1 MLYADLEIRIVAR
14 DSQDGT
20 EGYRVELT
28 LDQGQEF
35 GPGFARKDGLTTFDA
50 TGAETKQAY
59 GERLFEALFADP
71 KIKSGWDRARGQNP
85 RRRIRLRIDPE
96 LSELHPIQWELLR
109 APSDDSAQLSLQA
122 ATPFSRYLPQEWQPG
137 TAVLER
143 PIKVL
148 VAVANPSDLA
158 DWKLQSVDAKTEY
171 ESLLTATA
179 DIKDEDGA
187 PAIRFD
193 LLPHPCTLDA
203 IRDALKQGYHV
214 LHFIGH
220 GTSRLEQ
227 DENGVE
233 RLRTSLLLPN
243 AAKSDKVEQVADTA
257 IAEMIGHQLGDPA
270 VQSDERLRLVFLES
284 CETATRDANDAYRGL
299 APQLVKSGVAAV
311 VAMQDLVEVKTA
323 RPFASTF
330 YRQLLRHGQVDLA
343 CNEARDAVRTQKLRG
358 DDVPVLFM
366 RLRSGE
372 LLRVRGRVAQTDRAT
387 FWKRLS
393 VNINTEQCVPFLGPR
408 INSGIVPRPEAIA
421 RWLAAGNGYA
431 LADADKLA
439 RVAQFEAYKDPS
451 AFRSMY
457 MKRLKE
463 GVYRSVGRAPT
474 AAEVKQF
481 DKQTLRAVTD
491 AVGWGEA
498 SKKVEECRI
507 YHALADLQL
516 PLYVT
521 TNVDDFMYE
530 ALAHHP
536 ALKPEDVRRIGP
548 RWQKATEGAPPHSV
562 LEPEPSSTTPY
573 VLHLNG
579 FDDTADPSQLDHVAL
594 SEDDMM
600 SKYIRL
606 ARDQVEIIPSNI
618 VTRLSDSSWLFL
630 GYDIDDWEFRVVV
643 QGLLQPIAQARATTK
658 LHIGVQLEV
667 GPGGTGIDEQAVQ
680 KYLQGY
686 LEQRFRIT
694 VYWGSPA
701 QFVAE
706 LNRRLLED

>member
-1 MLYADLEIRIVAR
+1 MQENTARCRGGSRAIAHRETPWTDWSNYWATGDNSSRAFWGKNLRGVNGSLIDLEYA
-14 DSQDGT
+14 
-20 EGYRVELT
+20 RVELIKFNLFDNSGTFSQYVNGPSTPDGLVDGAAIKVWPEMRLPPTHPNFADVGGGAPEQHCRGQLVRFRT
-28 LDQGQEF
+28 LTGICNDTRNPLMGSSGTLFARNVEFETTFPDQGLD
-35 GPGFARKDGLTTFDA
+35 PLARNRHGNRLSLLSPDP
-50 TGAETKQAY
+50 QVISR
-59 GERLFEALFADP
+59 RLFT
-71 KIKSGWDRARGQNP
+71 RAQ
-85 RRRIRLRIDPE
+85 
-96 LSELHPIQWELLR
+96 S
-109 APSDDSAQLSLQA
+109 DSAA
-122 ATPFSRYLPQEWQPG
+122 CNNGFGKPG
-137 TAVLER
+137 Y
-143 PIKVL
+143 
-148 VAVANPSDLA
+148 
-158 DWKLQSVDAKTEY
+158 AK
-171 ESLLTATA
+171 
-179 DIKDEDGA
+179 
-187 PAIRFD
+187 
-193 LLPHPCTLDA
+193 
-203 IRDALKQGYHV
+203 
-214 LHFIGH
+214 
-220 GTSRLEQ
+220 
-227 DENGVE
+227 
-233 RLRTSLLLPN
+233 
-243 AAKSDKVEQVADTA
+243 
-257 IAEMIGHQLGDPA
+257 
-270 VQSDERLRLVFLES
+270 
-284 CETATRDANDAYRGL
+284 DANCDYKKAPFFNVL
-299 APQLVKSGVAAV
+299 AAFWIQ
-311 VAMQDLVEVKTA
+311 
-323 RPFASTF
+323 
-330 YRQLLRHGQVDLA
+330 
-343 CNEARDAVRTQKLRG
+343 
-358 DDVPVLFM
+358 FM

-530 ALAHHP
+530 ALTHHP
-536 ALKPEDVRRIGP
+536 KLKGEDVRRIGP

-562 LEPEPSSTTPY
+562 LQPEPSATTPY
-573 VLHLNG
+573 LLHLNG
-579 FDDTADPSQLDHVAL
+579 FDDETDRSQIDHVAL
-594 SEDDMM
+594 SEDDLLA
-600 SKYIRL
+600 KFVRL

-618 VTRLSDSSWLFL
+618 VTKLAESSWLFL

-643 QGLLQPIAQARATTK
+643 QGLLQPIAQARTTTK

-667 GPGGTGIDEQAVQ
+667 GPGGTGVDEQAVQ
-680 KYLQGY
+680 RYLQGY

>member
-14 DSQDGT
+14 DSLKDT

-35 GPGFARKDGLTTFDA
+35 GPGFARKDGLTAFDK

-59 GERLFEALFADP
+59 GERLFETLFADA
-71 KIKSGWDRARGQNP
+71 KIKSGWDRARGQGP

-96 LSELHPIQWELLR
+96 LTELHPIQWELLR
-109 APSDDSAQLSLQA
+109 APGDDSAQLSLQA

-148 VAVANPSDLA
+148 VAIANPSDLA

-171 ESLLTATA
+171 DSLLAATA

-187 PAIRFD
+187 AAIQFD

-203 IRDALKQGYHV
+203 IREALKQNYHV

-227 DENGVE
+227 DEKGIE
-233 RLRTSLLLPN
+233 RLRTTLLLPN
-243 AAKSDKVEQVADTA
+243 AAKNDKVEQVADTA
-257 IAEMIGHQLGDPA
+257 IAEMISHQLGDPT
-270 VQSDERLRLVFLES
+270 VKSDERLRLVFLES

-299 APQLVKSGVAAV
+299 APRLVQSGVAAV

-323 RPFASTF
+323 RPFAGTF

-372 LLRVRGRVAQTDRAT
+372 LLRVRGRISQIDRTT

-393 VNINTEQCVPFLGPR
+393 VNINTEQCVPWHDAA
-408 INSGIVPRPEAIA
+408 VDARPEAIA

-463 GVYRSVGRAPT
+463 GVYRSVGRTPT
-474 AAEVKQF
+474 AAEVRQF
-481 DKQTLRAVTD
+481 DKQTLRAVTA
-491 AVGWGEA
+491 AVDWGEA

-530 ALAHHP
+530 ALTHHP
-536 ALKPEDVRRIGP
+536 KLKGEDVRRIGP
-548 RWQKATEGAPPHSV
+548 RWQKATEGAPAHSV
-562 LEPEPSSTTPY
+562 LQPEPSATTPY
-573 VLHLNG
+573 LLHLNG
-579 FDDTADPSQLDHVAL
+579 FDDETDRSQIDHVAL
-594 SEDDMM
+594 SEDDLLA
-600 SKYIRL
+600 KFVRL

-618 VTRLSDSSWLFL
+618 VTKLAESSWLFL

-643 QGLLQPIAQARATTK
+643 QGLLQPIAQARTTTK

-667 GPGGTGIDEQAVQ
+667 GPGGTGVDEQAVQ
-680 KYLQGY
+680 RYLQGY